1 MSNLD
6 VLADEGTRPAE
17 QASPTWIREGAGDS
31 IRGVAAR
38 RSRVDPGYGHRLV
51 EAAHLYER
59 VIKGDKYAELQFAEA
74 MTTSDFSLL
83 FADILDRQVLGAY
96 QDWPSTWQAYARRGT
111 VRDFRSVKRYALDGA
126 SATLDEVP
134 ERGEYPEAAVVPSSY
149 EYQVTKRGRR
159 LDWTWEMR
167 VNDDLDAFR
176 ELPLILGR
184 AARMTEDKF
193 VTQLYAAASGP
204 NSTFFSAGND
214 NIVTGNPV
222 LSVDALEDA
231 MTVLASQTDSDGNPI
246 FIQAVNLVVPPA
258 LEVVANNIINATEI
272 LAAAGGGD
280 GTGNNQLRT
289 ANWLRN
295 RVNVVVNPWLP
306 IISATANGNT
316 SWYLIGSTMAGRP
329 AMEVGFLRGYEQ
341 PQVFVKAP
349 DSMRV
354 GGGMAPVEDG
364 DFETDAIRHK
374 VRHVLGGT
382 LMDPKMAVASNG
394 SGS

>member
-1 MSNLD
+1 MTDLTT
-6 VLADEGTRPAE
+6 LPEEGSRPAE
-17 QASPTWIREGAGDS
+17 QASPAWINEDAGRG
-31 IRGVAAR
+31 IRGI
-38 RSRVDPGYGHRLV
+38 RSRNEANPTYQRRLV
-51 EAAHLYER
+51 EAARLYER
-59 VIKGDKYAELQFAEA
+59 AVKGNKRDLLDFEEA
-74 MTTSDFSLL
+74 MTTSDFNLL
-83 FADILDRQVLGAY
+83 FADILDRQVLGSY
-96 QDWPSTWQAYARRGT
+96 QDWPSTWQQYTRRGT
-111 VRDFRSVKRYALDGA
+111 VRDFRSVKRFALDGA
-126 SATLDEVP
+126 SATLDVVP
-134 ERGEYPEAAVVPSSY
+134 ERGEYPEAAVVPS
-149 EYQVTKRGRR
+149 EYTYSVTKRGRA

-184 AARMTEDKF
+184 ASRMTEDKF
-193 VTQLYAAASGP
+193 VTQLFASSTGP

-222 LSVDALEDA
+222 LSVDALETA

-272 LAAAGGGD
+272 LAASGGGD
-280 GTGNNQLRT
+280 GSGNNQLRT

-306 IISATANGNT
+306 IIDTTSGSTA
-316 SWYLIGSTMAGRP
+316 WYLIASTMAGRP

-364 DFETDAIRHK
+364 DFATDSIRHK

-382 LMDPKMAVASNG
+382 LMDPKMAVASAG
-394 SGS
+394 TAP